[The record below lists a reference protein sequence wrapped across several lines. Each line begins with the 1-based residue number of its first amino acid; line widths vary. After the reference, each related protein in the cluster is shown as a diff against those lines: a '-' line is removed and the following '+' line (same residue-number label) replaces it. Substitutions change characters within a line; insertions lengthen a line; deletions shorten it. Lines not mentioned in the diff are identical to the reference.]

1 MRRLAADLAHDVGG
15 LPGGAGAL
23 RAVEN
28 LVARLVAHAAAQLFA
43 QRACA
48 WVWMMMCADEDEEE
62 IGRGEREGERERINN
77 KARIQM
83 NGMY

>member
-1 MRRLAADLAHDVGG
+1 
-15 LPGGAGAL
+15 
-23 RAVEN
+23 
-28 LVARLVAHAAAQLFA
+28 
-43 QRACA
+43 
-48 WVWMMMCADEDEEE
+48 MMMCADEDEEE